1 MPRSLKFKYGSTEF
15 ECELNKVDR
24 RKLYGSVDVETRD
37 IDGNRCGLA
46 TLANDGKTLIPYG
59 GTALGYISDDGE
71 WVERNDLKPVDL
83 SGNELPMLSSS
94 FDITIELEKTATLE
108 EFLNY
113 SSRLV
118 YLMGTNDDFD
128 PELVKQLASGKIFSF
143 EFLYREGISADP
155 AFLLGTPDGLIWM
168 MVGKPSAIEYVGL
181 DQAAVCFVGND
192 EDEEV
197 EEFDFEM
204 L

>member
-1 MPRSLKFKYGSTEF
+1 MPRALKFKYGSSEF

-46 TLANDGKTLIPYG
+46 TLANDGKTLIPFG
-59 GTALGYISDDGE
+59 GTALGYISADGE
-71 WVERNDLKPVDL
+71 WVERGELKPVDL
-83 SGNELPMLSSS
+83 SGNELPLLPSS
-94 FDITIELEKTATLE
+94 FDITIELEKTVPLE

-118 YLMGTNDDFD
+118 YLIGNGENMD
-128 PELVKQLASGKIFSF
+128 PDIVKEIADGKIFRF

-155 AFLLGTPDGLIWM
+155 AFLIGGNDGLIWM
-168 MVGKPSAIEYVGL
+168 MVGKPSSIEYVGL
-181 DQAAVCFVGND
+181 DQAAVCFVDQEND
-192 EDEEV
+192 EEESD
-197 EEFDFEM
+197 FDFEM